1 MNWKIFSHQK
11 KIKLSIGFLLI
22 LISMLGGKWRKEMD
36 LVLLNCNIE
45 IQNFNL
51 NFKIDIFNRRIYLNY
66 YINIYILL
74 KIIIEDIDIYE
85 YDRYFFL
92 WVAIGYEQGS

>member
-1 MNWKIFSHQK
+1 
-11 KIKLSIGFLLI
+11 
-22 LISMLGGKWRKEMD
+22 MLGGKWRKEMD

-85 YDRYFFL
+85 YDRYLFL
-92 WVAIGYEQGS
+92 

>member
-1 MNWKIFSHQK
+1 M
-11 KIKLSIGFLLI
+11 SIGFLLI

-92 WVAIGYEQGS
+92 